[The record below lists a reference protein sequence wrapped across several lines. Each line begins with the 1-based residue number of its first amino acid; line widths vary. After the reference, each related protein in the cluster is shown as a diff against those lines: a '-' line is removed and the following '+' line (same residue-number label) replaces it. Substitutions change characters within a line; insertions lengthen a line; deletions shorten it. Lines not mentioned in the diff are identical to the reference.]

1 MVPPSDPS
9 GGGSVAQKEA
19 KVRAISDGKV
29 VTTPNGQKFD
39 LSGIRPPRSKD
50 QVAADGATPS
60 AMKTY
65 PMTPPNPSWRDL
77 NDLEA
82 WVYSTIPYEHDSR
95 NLGQLINNARGARQT
110 GDQDEY
116 VKAVLDLL
124 NYHQEAFKA
133 DEAYTNYKFTDTS
146 FLTPKNGALLTAR
159 FRGKVRNGK
168 DPVTTSKH
176 FSNSISE
183 FKAARPDLAEF
194 VSAMPGRWNISGAIA
209 ESDERKAE
217 ITKDLRTLGYSDVDI
232 AHIATAEVAREFSL
246 RATNPELAHVKI
258 HSPALGHS
266 ITIGVDPSGKGPD
279 GRFKPVVSKEEF
291 VSVSQ
296 GIDNL
301 GKFGFYQEKIDVVLA
316 HSGTNV
322 GSRGDVNGG
331 EAAGYTYD
339 NDSNTAIVVI
349 PDRVR
354 KSVERIQAG
363 SENFW
368 STSVT
373 NLDSAYK
380 HIIAHETGHRVKVA
394 KWGNDDK
401 GENSLLADVKHF
413 TSMIAA
419 APAAPDATPEAPK
432 LDDSKVNADSLKK
445 IAPVDLSS
453 WTKIGNALGSNAGGT
468 YQDPVSGKKVYM
480 KFPDSAGHAGNEVL
494 ASTIYNFLGVS
505 SSQTKPGLFNGKR
518 VVYSDW
524 QDGSKQD
531 LTSKLGDSKYL
542 EKIQDG
548 FATDALLANWDVAG
562 SGYNNIVTD
571 KNGDP
576 IRIDPGG
583 ALLYR
588 AQGSLKGS
596 AFTDDVSELDSLVD
610 RNFNASG
617 YDVFGSMS
625 QAAKAKSAEKL
636 LNLTDDA
643 IDQMV
648 GNSITGPDADV
659 LKDKLRKR
667 RDYILKRYNIT
678 SQPKPNA
685 APQVA
690 PDDVSAPLLKD
701 AGLDVPVSKYGE
713 SDPMENFAEI
723 FAKYVIDGDAPEWFI
738 ELLKSKGLSMRA
750 INTAWRD
757 RLTESGKA
765 FFKRITD
772 IFTYKN
778 SGTPLTPDKTTS
790 GGSIVHRDAYI
801 AAGLLGVTTNLPN
814 IVDQFPTD
822 APVIY
827 RGLHAE
833 GRVSGKQFRLQWKFD
848 AVPYYTNGI
857 FANVMYSSNQR
868 SRAEQYAHHVD
879 SGIEEMAIRPDIKIL
894 VMDSNN
900 TYGTGN
906 RTTKFNLKNTTYID
920 DIFPG
925 GLKDIGA
932 EIRDIVKSYVQNEL
946 HPEYDDNDPRLNS
959 KVDDI
964 LNNDLEGV
972 FRIHHNHAIL
982 AALLG
987 YDGVEIRNTNSESYY
1002 LTLDRST
1009 LYMKPEPK

>member
-1 MVPPSDPS
+1 MVPPSNSDGS
-9 GGGSVAQKEA
+9 GSVAPEAA

-29 VTTPNGQKFD
+29 ITTPSGQKFD
-39 LSGIRPPRSKD
+39 LSGVRPPRSKE
-50 QVAADGATPS
+50 QVAADAATPS
-60 AMKTY
+60 VAKTY

-82 WVYSTIPYEHDSR
+82 WVYSTIPHEHDSR
-95 NLGQLINNARGARQT
+95 NLGQLINNARGARQG

-124 NYHQEAFKA
+124 TYHQDAFKA

-159 FRGKVRNGK
+159 FRGKTRTGK
-168 DPVTTSKH
+168 DPVTTAKY

-183 FKAARPDLAEF
+183 FKAARPDLADF

-232 AHIATAEVAREFSL
+232 AHIAMAEVAREFNL

-291 VSVSQ
+291 FSVSQ

-301 GKFGFYQEKIDVVLA
+301 GKFGFYQEKVDVVLA

-322 GSRGDVNGG
+322 GSRGDVDGG

-363 SENFW
+363 AENFW
-368 STSVT
+368 STNVIDV
-373 NLDSAYK
+373 DSAYK

-394 KWGNDDK
+394 KWGSDDK

-419 APAAPDATPEAPK
+419 APATPAATSEPPK
-432 LDDSKVNADSLKK
+432 VDDSKVNADSLKK
-445 IAPVDLSS
+445 IAPVDLSG

-468 YQDPVSGKKVYM
+468 YQDPATGRKIYM
-480 KFPDSAGHAGNEVL
+480 KFPESAGHAGNEVL

-518 VVYSDW
+518 VVYSEW

-588 AQGSLKGS
+588 AQGSPKGA
-596 AFTDDVSELDSLVD
+596 AFTDDVSELESLVD
-610 RNFNASG
+610 RGFNASG

-625 QAAKAKSAEKL
+625 EAAKAKSAQKL

-648 GNSITGPDADV
+648 GNSVTGPDADV

-667 RDYILKRYNIT
+667 RDYILKRYNVT
-678 SQPKPNA
+678 AQPKPDV

-723 FAKYVIDGDAPEWFI
+723 FAKYVIDGEAPEWFI
-738 ELLKSKGLSMRA
+738 ELLKSKGLSKRA
-750 INTAWRD
+750 INLAWRD
-757 RLTESGKA
+757 ALNGNSKSLFESMLKTIEA
-765 FFKRITD
+765 
-772 IFTYKN
+772 KN
-778 SGTPLTPDKTTS
+778 SGTPMVPSQTS
-790 GGSIVHRDAYI
+790 RGNSNVGQKDAHI
-801 AAGLLGVTTNLPN
+801 AAFLTGVADKKPN
-814 IVDQFPTD
+814 IVDQFPTG
-822 APVIY
+822 ALTVW
-827 RGLHAE
+827 RGLKKYGNDTGEQLRKDWKYDDKPFHTSGIYGNGMYASNLKSRGLSYANNKE
-833 GRVSGKQFRLQWKFD
+833 NAVEEMGIDPNAKILLVDNSGK
-848 AVPYYTNGI
+848 P
-857 FANVMYSSNQR
+857 SNFK
-868 SRAEQYAHHVD
+868 
-879 SGIEEMAIRPDIKIL
+879 M
-894 VMDSNN
+894 
-900 TYGTGN
+900 
-906 RTTKFNLKNTTYID
+906 KNTTSID
-920 DIFPG
+920 SLFPRG
-925 GLKDIGA
+925 IGQIG
-932 EIRDIVKSYVQNEL
+932 EQIENIVKNYVQNEL
-946 HPEYDDNDPRLNS
+946 HPEYDDNDSRLS
-959 KVDDI
+959 AKIRDI
-964 LNNDLEGV
+964 LNNELDGV
-972 FRIHHNHAIL
+972 FNVSGNYSIL

-987 YDGVEIRNTNSESYY
+987 FDGVEVWQSRDESYFV
-1002 LTLDRST
+1002 TVNRGI
-1009 LYMKPEPK
+1009 LYMKPDK